1 MHHAEP
7 VVLLLVL
14 MAVLVSVAHKTAIP
28 YPVLLVLG
36 GLSLSFVPF
45 LPVIRLDPNLVL
57 FFFLP
62 PLLYPAALFT
72 SWRDFR
78 RNLRSILFL
87 AIGLVLMTTT
97 VVAWI
102 AHTFVADLPWAAAFA
117 PPRRRSR
124 RNLRPRS
131 GTAPTAATPISL

>member
-14 MAVLVSVAHKTAIP
+14 VAGLVILANKWAVP
-28 YPVLLVLG
+28 YPVVLVLG
-36 GLSLSFVPF
+36 GLALSFVPF

-78 RNLRSILFL
+78 RNLRQR
-87 AIGLVLMTTT
+87 V
-97 VVAWI
+97 
-102 AHTFVADLPWAAAFA
+102 
-117 PPRRRSR
+117 
-124 RNLRPRS
+124 
-131 GTAPTAATPISL
+131 

>member
-14 MAVLVSVAHKTAIP
+14 MAVLVIVAHKSAIP

-36 GLSLSFVPF
+36 GLSLSFVPV

-87 AIGLVLMTTT
+87 AIGLVL
-97 VVAWI
+97 
-102 AHTFVADLPWAAAFA
+102 
-117 PPRRRSR
+117 
-124 RNLRPRS
+124 
-131 GTAPTAATPISL
+131 